1 MEQLPGQYGSGDLIG
16 ICLGRSRKEGSQPR
30 GRGSRCLFLVLMMAQ
45 PVVRCPR
52 GRFLKIDA
60 MAATRS
66 SAFSAPTIAKW
77 KMGHGGNLTWDL
89 DSWVKLGVRGNEGL
103 GVLGSLSGFPRAP
116 PPQPPPPKVLPEST
130 DAQSSGALPLS
141 SRGPETRCKPR
152 LGIGTL
158 RGMRGRPH
166 PLFTRLLLFIQS
178 PHMAPAPEFPTSSTN
193 PQARCPVSPPGE
205 RQRED
210 TMRK

>member
-1 MEQLPGQYGSGDLIG
+1 MPGPLAKRR
-16 ICLGRSRKEGSQPR
+16 LATP

-77 KMGHGGNLTWDL
+77 KMGRGGNLTWDL
-89 DSWVKLGVRGNEGL
+89 DSWVKMTSRLVFLEASR
-103 GVLGSLSGFPRAP
+103 GSLEPHP
-116 PPQPPPPKVLPEST
+116 LNHPPKVLPEST
-130 DAQSSGALPLS
+130 DAQSSGALFLN

-210 TMRK
+210 MMRK